1 MSELAVASSIA
12 GQIPSRPTPQA
23 RVRGDHRRDAPK
35 ARIVRRILLAT
46 DLSLASEAATE
57 KAIALALEHGAS
69 LVVISVVDPRRL
81 RLPGG
86 PFVRRL
92 DQERA
97 KAIAGTQQ
105 VVARARTAGAVA
117 TFLVWDGDPAES
129 IVAAAEAEGAD
140 MIVMGS
146 HGRGRLG
153 RLVLGSTSAR
163 VADEATCPVIVV
175 PS

>member
-1 MSELAVASSIA
+1 MAEFTVTSAAA
-12 GQIPSRPTPQA
+12 AQIPRRRSSEVTGSAEATTAP
-23 RVRGDHRRDAPK
+23 GDIRRL
-35 ARIVRRILLAT
+35 LLAT
-46 DLSLASEAATE
+46 DLSPASQAATE
-57 KAIALALEHGAS
+57 KAISLAVEHHAS
-69 LVVISVVDPRRL
+69 LIVISVVDPRRL

-97 KAIAGTQQ
+97 EVIAGAQH
-105 VVARARTAGAVA
+105 VVARARAAGAAA

-129 IVAAAEAEGAD
+129 IIAAAQSEGAD
-140 MIVMGS
+140 VIVIGS

-153 RLVLGSTSAR
+153 RLVLGSTSAQ
-163 VADEATCPVIVV
+163 VSKEASCPVVVV

>member
-1 MSELAVASSIA
+1 MAVVNVPSTTIARMSSRASPPVSEPGKA
-12 GQIPSRPTPQA
+12 TAP
-23 RVRGDHRRDAPK
+23 RV
-35 ARIVRRILLAT
+35 VRRLLLAT
-46 DLSLASEAATE
+46 DLSPASEAATE
-57 KAIALALEHGAS
+57 EAIAVAIEHGAS
-69 LVVISVVDPRRL
+69 LIVISVVDPRRL

-86 PFVRRL
+86 PFFRRV

-97 KAIAGTQQ
+97 EVIAGAQR
-105 VVARARTAGAVA
+105 VVARARGAGATA

-129 IVAAAEAEGAD
+129 IIAAAESEAVD
-140 MIVMGS
+140 LIVIGS

-163 VADEATCPVIVV
+163 VAEEATCPVVVV